1 VSLFIYWQ
9 DVRQRITSAKVEDI
23 ETKEWDNISK
33 FLRTSYS
40 TAERDMKAVA
50 QGIFDKDNQQRALKD
65 VEQVKKYAQAGDVS
79 VSQKDAAGLAAI
91 LGKMDALVDEFLDA
105 LSDVP
110 DEI

>member
-1 VSLFIYWQ
+1 
-9 DVRQRITSAKVEDI
+9 
-23 ETKEWDNISK
+23 
-33 FLRTSYS
+33 
-40 TAERDMKAVA
+40 M
-50 QGIFDKDNQQRALKD
+50 KD

-110 DEI
+110 DEL